1 MGFGSSSSQFKGKGQ
16 EYRVLT
22 KTVIKERTIKMEN
35 SGGKANGVCGEH
47 SALSLLE
54 CAEELEP
61 KIPLSSVA
69 GRWVDISESNS
80 IWHLLF
86 N

>member
-1 MGFGSSSSQFKGKGQ
+1 
-16 EYRVLT
+16 
-22 KTVIKERTIKMEN
+22 MEN

-69 GRWVDISESNS
+69 GRWVDISDSNS